1 MEEIVFD
8 ANTVLNFVFFDYP
21 FHSQAQQLF
30 ADCASRGVLIL
41 SPPLWESEADTTN
54 RSRRLRGSLTEDAC
68 EAAQT
73 LLDGFPITTLYD
85 PTLRPLARI
94 LAETIGQAKVYDAT
108 YLALAHSRGCLMWTA
123 DSRLFNASQNAGLN
137 FVRFLGVYRTT

>member
-1 MEEIVFD
+1 MEELVFD
-8 ANTVLNFVFFDYP
+8 ANTVLNFAFSDYP
-21 FHSQAQQLF
+21 FHAQAQRLF
-30 ADCASRGVLIL
+30 ADCAARGVLIL

-54 RSRRLRGSLTEDAC
+54 RSRRLRGSLNEDAY

-94 LAETIGQAKVYDAT
+94 LA
-108 YLALAHSRGCLMWTA
+108 
-123 DSRLFNASQNAGLN
+123 
-137 FVRFLGVYRTT
+137 